1 MSSKVQYFH
10 EGHRQLNFALKV
22 RKLRVV
28 TITNIYQLP
37 LDQHFHLNG
46 QLALV
51 VKKLLANTGDLS
63 SVPGWGRSPGGGN
76 GNPAQCSCLENP
88 LYRKACKA
96 TVHGVTKVSDT
107 TEAT

>member
-10 EGHRQLNFALKV
+10 EGHRQLKFALKV

-28 TITNIYQLP
+28 TTTSIYQLP
-37 LDQHFHLNG
+37 LDQHF

-51 VKKLLANTGDLS
+51 VKKLPVNTRDLS

-76 GNPAQCSCLENP
+76 GNPVQCSCLENP